1 MYGLGARKGPA
12 HHQAQ
17 ARGEVCEERGGEG
30 GDTCYYHYYYHYN
43 YHYHYYYYY
52 YYYHYY

>member
-30 GDTCYYHYYYHYN
+30 ENTYFYYYYHYHYN

-52 YYYHYY
+52 YYY